1 MAYERKVLGMLGQ
14 KWPGL
19 LHYHQWI
26 NYQETRGDDHH
37 WCEPDLFL
45 VARDAILLIEIKL
58 SATPEAFLQMA
69 GLYAP
74 LLSHLYEGRPVRQ
87 LQVCKYINAECPGP
101 RFESPEAF
109 ISSSSVWGTWNW
121 RDD

>member
-1 MAYERKVLGMLGQ
+1 MAYEKKVLGMLGE

-26 NYQETRGDDHH
+26 NYQETKGDDLR

-45 VARDAILLIEIKL
+45 VAHDAILLIEVKL
-58 SATPEAFLQMA
+58 SGTPDAFLQMA

-74 LLSHLYEGRPVRQ
+74 LLAHIYGRPVRQ
-87 LQVCKYINAECPGP
+87 LQVCRYISDACPGP
-101 RFESPEAF
+101 RFPSPEAF
-109 ISSSSVWGTWNW
+109 ISSGAPLGTWNW
-121 RDD
+121 RD